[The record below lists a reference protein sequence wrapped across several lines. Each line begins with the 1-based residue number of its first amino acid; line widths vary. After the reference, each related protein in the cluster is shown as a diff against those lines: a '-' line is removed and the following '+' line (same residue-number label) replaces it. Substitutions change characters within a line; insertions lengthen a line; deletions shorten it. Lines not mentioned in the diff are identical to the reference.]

1 MFKEWLSEKSHLPKK
16 GVFRRFLLTYIII
29 ILSFLCVAGVISNIM
44 IRSITEYD
52 KYRQYISAN
61 NSNEMLNQQMGNIRN
76 LCTQIKSD
84 TDASYTS
91 FLTGR
96 KNLINVSE
104 SDFVNV
110 KKNIYENI
118 YMSVT
123 LNSVIEDV
131 YVFSEEDDSVI
142 FSHGSVDMSVMY
154 GSLLKF
160 GDMSYEEFRNT
171 YLSGVRLGEFS
182 PAINVY
188 NAEENTQSI
197 LYVESYPAHPFSKPT
212 GYIVISL
219 NLSELLK
226 MLGHN
231 EDNEIYL
238 YGADNTLLYSSM
250 PVESEI
256 EIDDEGI
263 CLLNGERYITYS
275 SDNTDGINF
284 ISASKYNSTLK
295 RTIGMRLV
303 VTLILFLAVL
313 IGLMLSVYFSKF
325 NTKPIKKLMDKLEN
339 VNPAGGKGEDEY
351 SYIAESVDLIVN
363 NMMVI
368 EKKFEEER
376 PVLINDFVNSIL
388 MGKYMLKTEIE
399 ATAKKFGVEISGKK
413 FVAMILE
420 IVDAETGNK
429 EKLRSIQKSISAE
442 YRHRF
447 DCLTNIN
454 GMDNIHIIFRFNDE
468 DISKHMENIEDVTYA
483 IGGTLYENLQV
494 HLKCAM
500 GGFFDD
506 LSDIQYSYETAKK
519 LLVKGTPLE
528 YRNVVWCVQSDDTLA
543 WYYYPNEIEQR
554 IENSFRIG
562 AIDEIE
568 HILNIVRKENCVNR
582 VLNSSTIGL
591 LYMNMKITVHNI
603 IRQYCATHGEKDIW
617 KIVDGIEEKSGMEKF
632 FEQLFKVYCELI
644 SSRQN
649 KSLKRELLEYV
660 DKAAL
665 NVNFDRQMFAKHF
678 FISPDYVSKFFKE
691 NTGYGFT
698 KYATKVRIDKACE
711 LLEDGNYNIERISEA
726 VGYSSALSFRR
737 AFKNYMGVSPS
748 EYRNGL
754 IDTLDKKDN

>member
-231 EDNEIYL
+231 EDNEVYL

-399 ATAKKFGVEISGKK
+399 STAKKFGVEISGKK

-468 DISKHMENIEDVTYA
+468 DISKHMENIEDVTTILKIAESWRYA
-483 IGGTLYENLQV
+483 I
-494 HLKCAM
+494 
-500 GGFFDD
+500 
-506 LSDIQYSYETAKK
+506 
-519 LLVKGTPLE
+519 
-528 YRNVVWCVQSDDTLA
+528 
-543 WYYYPNEIEQR
+543 
-554 IENSFRIG
+554 
-562 AIDEIE
+562 
-568 HILNIVRKENCVNR
+568 
-582 VLNSSTIGL
+582 
-591 LYMNMKITVHNI
+591 
-603 IRQYCATHGEKDIW
+603 
-617 KIVDGIEEKSGMEKF
+617 
-632 FEQLFKVYCELI
+632 
-644 SSRQN
+644 
-649 KSLKRELLEYV
+649 
-660 DKAAL
+660 
-665 NVNFDRQMFAKHF
+665 
-678 FISPDYVSKFFKE
+678 
-691 NTGYGFT
+691 
-698 KYATKVRIDKACE
+698 
-711 LLEDGNYNIERISEA
+711 
-726 VGYSSALSFRR
+726 
-737 AFKNYMGVSPS
+737 
-748 EYRNGL
+748 
-754 IDTLDKKDN
+754 